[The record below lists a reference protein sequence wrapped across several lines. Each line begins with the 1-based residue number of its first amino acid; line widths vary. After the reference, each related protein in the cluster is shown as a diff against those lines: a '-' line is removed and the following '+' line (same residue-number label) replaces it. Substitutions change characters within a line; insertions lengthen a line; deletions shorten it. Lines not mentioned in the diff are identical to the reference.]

1 MASQGYEKRW
11 KGRGKRHLRVT
22 WAGQQTKQEVNKPV
36 RYDRL
41 KTSKLTLGGAPEER
55 IQLSKAYDFR
65 VLMTQ
70 NSAVTF
76 LTKEA
81 VTCGWGAEF

>member
-1 MASQGYEKRW
+1 MSGI
-11 KGRGKRHLRVT
+11 
-22 WAGQQTKQEVNKPV
+22 
-36 RYDRL
+36 

-70 NSAVTF
+70 KSAVTF
-76 LTKEA
+76 LTKG
-81 VTCGWGAEF
+81 VICGWGGLSSKLLLGLILYPDKHLRPEWWHFHQ